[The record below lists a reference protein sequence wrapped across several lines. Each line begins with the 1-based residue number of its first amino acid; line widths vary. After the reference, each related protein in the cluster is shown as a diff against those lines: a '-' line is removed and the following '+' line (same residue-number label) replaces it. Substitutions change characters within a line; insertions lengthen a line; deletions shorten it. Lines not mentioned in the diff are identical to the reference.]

1 VLYGLTGDERI
12 LEAFRA
18 SVGETMREIEQD
30 MHTRVR
36 KRGQNVNRKT
46 GNMVWAEFVHFTA
59 RPVDGIP
66 DPQLHSHCFAFN
78 QTWDEKEQQWK
89 AGNFQDIKRDAPYH
103 QAAFHARLARR
114 LVELGYGI
122 ERNGQSWEIAGIPQ
136 SVNDKFS
143 RRYDQIEAEAR
154 ERGITD
160 PAEKAT
166 LAAKTRERKNKSL
179 TLPELRQHWAMQL
192 SDNEGSALESVHAGL
207 VPQGKE
213 RPAISASAA
222 VSYGILHSFER
233 SAVVSEKQLL
243 GEALR
248 YGVGDVL
255 PEEVRKELQN
265 RPLIVRELEGRRLAT
280 TQEMLGDESRL
291 IAFARD
297 GRGRYRTLGDPD
309 RPFKREW
316 LNAEQKAAVKH
327 VLGSRDRVTIIRGIA
342 GTGKTTLEQ
351 ELGEAFA
358 EAGRPVVALAQSA
371 GASRGVLRD
380 QAGFK
385 GADTIARFFV
395 DKEMQ
400 ASASGGVVLVDEASL
415 LGTRDMARLFNIAG
429 EVGARVVLVGDL
441 NQHKS
446 VAAGEPLRLL
456 QQRAGLPVAEVS
468 EIQRQGG
475 EYKQAVKLLSE
486 GKTAEGFALL
496 DKMGWIREVSNQDRY
511 RQLAGDYVRAVAE
524 RKKDGEH
531 KTALVVSPTHA
542 EGNRI
547 TEAIRAELRQKYEEL
562 RRTQANSKKKTPVC
576 EKFKE
581 EKAFAVWVPAHL
593 TEAERGD
600 DRNIKLGD
608 MLQYHQNAP
617 GHRRGE
623 RLVAAGQNLPVEQAA
638 RYQVYHP
645 SSLQVAVGERLR
657 VTANGKSKD
666 GKHRLDNG
674 DLITVKGFTQQGD
687 IVDDRGWII
696 SRDFGHLTHGYVVTS
711 HASQGRSV
719 DKVLVGQSAVSLPAS
734 NLQQFYVSV
743 SRGRDAAA
751 IYTDNKQALLEAV
764 RRADTQMSATELA
777 GKRAASPQRNR
788 LRRHLKFMRRLA
800 VFDRTHAGRSAEQE
814 KRQQREMNYER

>member
-1 VLYGLTGDERI
+1 
-12 LEAFRA
+12 
-18 SVGETMREIEQD
+18 MREIEQD

-36 KRGQNVNRKT
+36 SRGRNENRQT
-46 GNMVWAEFVHFTA
+46 SNMVWAEFVHFTA

-66 DPQLHSHCFAFN
+66 DPQLHTHAFAFN
-78 QTWDEKEQQWK
+78 QTWDDVEQRWK
-89 AGNFQDIKRDAPYH
+89 AGNFQDINRDMPYH

-114 LVELGYGI
+114 LVDLGYGI
-122 ERNGQSWEIAGIPQ
+122 DRQGKNWEIAGIPE
-136 SVNDKFS
+136 SVIRKFS
-143 RRYDQIEAEAR
+143 RRDAQIEAEAKK
-154 ERGITD
+154 RGITD
-160 PAEKAT
+160 PAEKAK
-166 LAAKTRERKNKSL
+166 LAAKTREHKNKNL
-179 TLPELRQHWAMQL
+179 TWPELQQHWLNQL
-192 SDNEGSALESVHAGL
+192 TDGEGNAIDGVHSGLAPKGGRSPVSV
-207 VPQGKE
+207 
-213 RPAISASAA
+213 SAA

-233 SAVVSEKQLL
+233 NSVVSEKQLL

-255 PEEVRKELQN
+255 PEGVREELQH

-280 TQEMLGDESRL
+280 TPQMLNDESRL

-297 GRGRYRTLGDPD
+297 GRGRYRTLGDPE
-309 RPFKREW
+309 RPIKRDW

-358 EAGRPVVALAQSA
+358 EAGRTVVALAQSA

-400 ASASGGVVLVDEASL
+400 ASVAGGVVLVDEASL
-415 LGTRDMARLFNIAG
+415 LCTRDMARLFDIAK
-429 EVGARVVLVGDL
+429 EVSARVVLVGDV
-441 NQHKS
+441 NQHRS

-456 QQRAGLPVAEVS
+456 QERAGLPVAEVT

-475 EYKQAVKLLSE
+475 DYKQAVKLLSE

-496 DKMGWIREVSNQDRY
+496 DKMGWIWEVSNQDRY
-511 RQLAGDYVRAVAE
+511 RQLAGDYVRAASE

-542 EGNRI
+542 EGARI
-547 TEAIRAELRQKYEEL
+547 TDAIRAELHEKYEEL
-562 RRTQANSKKKTPVC
+562 RRKQEESKKKNPDC
-576 EKFKE
+576 DKFKE
-581 EKAFAVWVPAHL
+581 EKDFAVWVAAHL

-600 DRNIKLGD
+600 AHNIKAGD

-623 RLVAAGQNLPVEQAA
+623 RLVAAGQKLPVDQTA
-638 RYQVYHP
+638 RFQVYRP
-645 SSLQVAVGERLR
+645 ASLKVAVGERLR

-674 DLITVKGFTQQGD
+674 NLITVKGFTQQGD
-687 IVDDRGWII
+687 IVDDRNWVIA
-696 SRDFGHLTHGYVVTS
+696 RDFGHLTHGYVVTS
-711 HASQGRSV
+711 HASQGKSV
-719 DKVLVGQSAVSLPAS
+719 DKVIVGQSAVSLPAS
-734 NLQQFYVSV
+734 NLSQFYVSI

-764 RRADTQMSATELA
+764 RRDDTHLSATKLA
-777 GKRAASPQRNR
+777 GKGASPRRTR
-788 LRRHLKFMRRLA
+788 LRKHLSFIRRLA
-800 VFDRTHAGRSAEQE
+800 VFEQTHAGRSAELE